1 MQFVSVELRE
11 EMSSAEMAE
20 VEELYIPCPSLPEIV
35 QFVIVEL
42 RDAKEDTYEEWVALY
57 MP

>member
-42 RDAKEDTYEEWVALY
+42 RDAKEDT
-57 MP
+57 